1 MEQIQSY
8 LYTFQE
14 GILAFI
20 SPCILPMFPVYLFYL
35 AGEGAPDASKLAAAA
50 PEEVRKKFL
59 ANRKLIINTLGF
71 ILGFT
76 VVFAALGATATV
88 IGSLLSRNKLMVQ
101 RVSGVIIILFGLY
114 YMGVL
119 KLPFLDRERRFQAK
133 STGLGFFSSALFG
146 AAFSFG
152 WTPCLGPFL
161 GTAFLLAANKKTVW
175 EGIAM
180 LLAFSAGL
188 GVPFFVSALLFHKL
202 TGVFNFIKKNFR
214 IISVLSGLIMV
225 VAGLALV
232 FDVFIYWASLFS

>member
-1 MEQIQSY
+1 
-8 LYTFQE
+8 
-14 GILAFI
+14 
-20 SPCILPMFPVYLFYL
+20 MFPVYLFYL
-35 AGEGAPDASKLAAAA
+35 AGEAAPGASKRAEPPSVESPRAAI
-50 PEEVRKKFL
+50 PDEEASASTVPATVQKKSF

-76 VVFAALGATATV
+76 IVFAALGATATV
-88 IGSLLSRNKLMVQ
+88 VGSLLSRNKLIVQ
-101 RVSGVIIILFGLY
+101 RVSGVIIILFGFY
-114 YMGVL
+114 YMGLL

-133 STGLGFFSSALFG
+133 SSGLGFFSSALFG

-188 GVPFFVSALLFHKL
+188 GVPFFVSALLFNKL
-202 TGVFNFIKKNFR
+202 TGVFNFIKKNYR

-225 VAGLALV
+225 LAGLALM

>member
-1 MEQIQSY
+1 M
-8 LYTFQE
+8 
-14 GILAFI
+14 AFI

-35 AGEGAPDASKLAAAA
+35 AGEAA
-50 PEEVRKKFL
+50 PSASRPETAAQKKSF

-88 IGSLLSRNKLMVQ
+88 VGGLLSRNKLMVQ

-114 YMGVL
+114 YTGLL

-133 STGLGFFSSALFG
+133 STGLGFISSALFG

-152 WTPCLGPFL
+152 WTPCLGPLL
-161 GTAFLLAANKKTVW
+161 GSAYTLAMNKKTVW
-175 EGIAM
+175 EGVV
-180 LLAFSAGL
+180 LLLTFSAGL
-188 GVPFFVSALLFHKL
+188 GVPFFVSALLFHKM
-202 TGVFNFIKKNFR
+202 TGVFNFLKKNYR

-225 VAGLALV
+225 AAGLALT
-232 FDVFIYWASLFS
+232 FDVFVYWASLFS